1 MKGCATKVDRRI
13 IGGLFLLFWGVIG
26 IEATPTDPYAGVN
39 TSWDRFGS
47 VYGRIVENYYAD
59 IDQKKIMQAA
69 IDGMLEELDS
79 YSQFYDEE
87 GLRQLR
93 QDTTGKFAGLGITV
107 AIKDHYP
114 VVITPIEETPA
125 YRAGLVPGDLIVEIE
140 GQDTRDMPLD
150 QVVDILRG
158 DPGTQVRFKVAHRA
172 GETATRMIEI
182 TREIIKIKSVILVD
196 EIEPGVGY
204 ISMRKTRFS
213 EETAEE
219 VEQALE
225 KLKSRGSRGVILD
238 LRGNPGGLLSQAT
251 QVADLFLPKGAP
263 VVSVKERYGR
273 GSEVRH
279 SQRKPVVGDLPLVV
293 LIDGGS
299 ASASEIVAGAIQ
311 DNDRGIILGETSFGK
326 GSVQTIFDLHEVED
340 SALKLTTALYYTPS
354 GRSIHRE
361 TAGGSGEERFRI
373 FLEDRS
379 LPAGAVLDI
388 ILRAS
393 SRQQAAAGLRAR
405 FDLDGG
411 QIDRLLSISLGS
423 LMEGRRDEPDSS
435 SVGRAPKIFLTRK
448 GRKVYGGGG
457 ITPDIVVEGED
468 PPDYVQELERR
479 RLFFDFIVDH
489 VGLDSVRVQDMP
501 GPEMMAAFWEYLAKS
516 DFLSSNSRAIRREFD
531 RLKELVDEMGWDQEV
546 GASIDSVATLATVRV
561 DGGFSDQLAP
571 HILRRLNRELALR
584 LKGRREQLRVDLEQD
599 PMLEEAI
606 EVLMD
611 LTRYWQVLEKGAS

>member
-1 MKGCATKVDRRI
+1 MERLATRRERLVK
-13 IGGLFLLFWGVIG
+13 GGLFLLFVWVTGTQ
-26 IEATPTDPYAGVN
+26 ATPADPYAGVN
-39 TSWDRFGS
+39 GSWDRFGS

-59 IDQKKIMQAA
+59 IDQEKIMQAA
-69 IDGMLEELDS
+69 IDGMLGELDS

-114 VVITPIEETPA
+114 VVIAPIEGTPA
-125 YRAGLVPGDLIVEIE
+125 YRAGLIPGDLIVAIE
-140 GQDTRDMPLD
+140 GQDTFDTPLD
-150 QVVDILRG
+150 EVVDILRG
-158 DPGTQVRFKVAHRA
+158 DPGTRVRIKVAHKA
-172 GETATRMIEI
+172 VETATREIEI
-182 TREIIKIKSVILVD
+182 TREIIKIKSVVLVD
-196 EIEPGVGY
+196 EIAPGIGY
-204 ISMRKTRFS
+204 ISMRQTRFS

-225 KLKSRGSRGVILD
+225 DLKTRDVRGVILD

-263 VVSVKERYGR
+263 VVSVKERYGP
-273 GSEVRH
+273 GPELRH
-279 SQRKPVVGDLPLVV
+279 SQRKPVAGGLPLVV

-311 DNDRGIILGETSFGK
+311 DNDRGIILGEISFGK

-361 TAGGSGEERFRI
+361 ITGGKEHSRI

-379 LPAGAVLDI
+379 LPAEAVLDV
-388 ILRAS
+388 ILRAT
-393 SRQQAAAGLRAR
+393 SRQQAAAGLRTR

-411 QIDRLLSISLGS
+411 EIDRLLSTPLGS
-423 LMEGRRDEPDSS
+423 LMEGRLDEALPDSS
-435 SVGRAPKIFLTRK
+435 TSGMGLKIFFTRK

-457 ITPDIVVEGED
+457 ITPDITVEGED
-468 PPDYVQELERR
+468 PPNYVVELERR
-479 RLFFDFIVDH
+479 RLFFDFIVDY
-489 VGLDSVRVQDMP
+489 VGMDSARVQDLP
-501 GPEMMAAFWEYLAKS
+501 EREMMAAFWEYLAES
-516 DFLSSNSRAIRREFD
+516 DFLSSNARVIRREFD
-531 RLKELVDEMGWDQEV
+531 RLKGLVDEMGWDQGV
-546 GASIDSVATLATVRV
+546 GASIDSVASLATETANS
-561 DGGFSDQLAP
+561 GFSAP
-571 HILRRLNRELALR
+571 LEPYILRRLRCELALR
-584 LKGRREQLRVDLEQD
+584 LKGRREQLRVELEQD

-606 EVLMD
+606 EVIRD
-611 LTRYWQVLEKGAS
+611 STRYSQVLERGAS

>member
-571 HILRRLNRELALR
+571 HILRRLKRELALR